1 MSRRSS
7 PTQALAQTLISLAA
21 ACVAAPTLAATLNLF
36 ACEPEWAALARI
48 LAPKANIVSATHARQ
63 DPHDIEARPALI
75 SGLRRADLALCT
87 GASLEAGWLPMLQQ
101 RAGNPNTLPGK
112 PGMFIAAEGLD
123 LIADAHH
130 HPARDKGH
138 VHREGNPHF
147 QLDPA
152 RLAQVA
158 ARLSERLAQ
167 IDPADAAGYR
177 ERFMQ
182 WHTAWAQRM
191 HVWQQ
196 RAKPLFGKAVLA
208 EHSSFAYLFRWLELY
223 QVADL
228 EPAPGLP
235 PTVAHLQTLLQ
246 RSRDDPPMAV
256 IQALYQDPQAG
267 QWIGQKLAIP
277 VLSLPTTV
285 TAEGSTQSLEGLFD
299 HLIDALLA
307 AAAQRAGQR

>member
-1 MSRRSS
+1 MPRRYS
-7 PTQALAQTLISLAA
+7 PARALGQLLSGVASACLAA
-21 ACVAAPTLAATLNLF
+21 PALAATLNLF
-36 ACEPEWAALARI
+36 ACEPEWAALARN
-48 LAPKANIVSATHARQ
+48 LAPRANIVSATHARQ

-75 SGLRRADLALCT
+75 SALRRADLALCT

-112 PGMFIAAEGLD
+112 PGMFIAADGLN

-167 IDPADAAGYR
+167 LDPADASGYR

-182 WHTAWAQRM
+182 WQTAWAQKMQAWR
-191 HVWQQ
+191 Q
-196 RAKPLFGKAVLA
+196 RAQPLFGKAVLA

-228 EPAPGLP
+228 EPVPGLP
-235 PTVAHLQTLLQ
+235 PTLAHLQTLLQ

-256 IQALYQDPQAG
+256 IQTLYQDPQAG
-267 QWIGQKLAIP
+267 LWIGQRLAIP
-277 VLSLPTTV
+277 VLFLPSTV
-285 TAEGSTQSLEGLFD
+285 TAEGPTQTLEGLFD
-299 HLIDALLA
+299 HLIDALVGA
-307 AAAQRAGQR
+307 AIQRPGQR